1 MIWSYHYIGM
11 RLSMRHLG
19 AYIED
24 QRGRYGLSVAQ
35 LADAVGVSPS
45 RIALI
50 ESDHANALSN
60 FLLGEIAEALDAPLQ
75 ALLIAAG
82 RLPPDSDLETT
93 PTCAVYTQD
102 ELFNFAAR
110 NQGFTDIDALVRRP

>member
-1 MIWSYHYIGM
+1 
-11 RLSMRHLG
+11 MRHLG

-24 QRGRYGLSVAQ
+24 QRGRYGLSVAR
-35 LADAVGVSPS
+35 LADAVGVSLS